1 MGIRI
6 RMIAVA
12 LLCTGL
18 TACAALLPAVMLPQ
32 LAVGVG
38 IAGLTGITCANDP
51 MCEGQASQ
59 CFAAGGKDLEV
70 TVLSGAAI
78 PAGEELL
85 AKFAPAYWE
94 PQFET
99 ESNPRADR
107 AAETTSGSFAVTDK
121 SVLFLARSGAD
132 GVRLPLAAIVN
143 VEVQRNST
151 AAPRQLTVESCFGRL
166 DRFMFGQAQQPY
178 KLDSDATAAAAAAL
192 KARVAALRPATAK
205 ESDASGK

>member
-1 MGIRI
+1 MVAIR
-6 RMIAVA
+6 AVVGA
-12 LLCTGL
+12 LLCAGL
-18 TACAALLPAVMLPQ
+18 SACAALLPAVMLPQ

-70 TVLSGAAI
+70 TVHSGTAI
-78 PAGEELL
+78 PAGEEMV
-85 AKFAPAYWE
+85 ARFTPAYWE
-94 PQFET
+94 PQFES
-99 ESNPRADR
+99 EGSSRADR
-107 AAETTSGSFAVTDK
+107 AAETMSGSFAVTDK
-121 SVLFLARSGAD
+121 SVLFMARSGVD
-132 GVRLPLAAIVN
+132 GVRVPLAAILN

-178 KLDSDATAAAAAAL
+178 KLDSDATAAAASAVR
-192 KARVAALRPATAK
+192 ARVAASRPATTR
-205 ESDASGK
+205 EVDASGK

>member
-1 MGIRI
+1 MIAIRG
-6 RMIAVA
+6 IAVA

-38 IAGLTGITCANDP
+38 IAGLTGITCASDP

-59 CFAAGGKDLEV
+59 CFAAGGRDLEA
-70 TVLSGAAI
+70 TAHSGTAI
-78 PAGEELL
+78 PAGE
-85 AKFAPAYWE
+85 AMVARFTPAYWE
-94 PQFET
+94 PQFEP
-99 ESNPRADR
+99 EGGSRAER
-107 AAETTSGSFAVTDK
+107 AAETTSGTLVVTDK
-121 SVLFLARSGAD
+121 SALFVPRSGAV
-132 GVRLPLAAIVN
+132 GVRLPLAAVLN
-143 VEVQRNST
+143 VEVQRNSA

-192 KARVAALRPATAK
+192 KARVAASRPATAK
-205 ESDASGK
+205 DDDASGK